1 MASDILLDVGGTV
14 EYLYTLLGPRW
25 MLLGTALTVWALH
38 YFMLLHQRPYVY
50 FSGTRSTRILELCPA
65 ATTSF
70 SPALWCLGSGTLQT
84 LAGTWPLGNIDEHTP
99 PAPPLPGACQYS
111 REFIQVSTGRTVS
124 LDWLPID
131 DRGTPPGS
139 GLRPQ
144 DCFALLIILNDGI
157 GGALVNGCIIE
168 TIQYAKSLGFAC
180 VVVNLPG
187 AGGTVAPLPAKG
199 GGGSLTPCASV
210 LRPSFRKEIAEAT
223 DAIDR
228 RLRNWEQLLQQTTPR
243 QRSPDDRSSPA
254 GSTPRPAFPQP
265 SGPVSL
271 PKGLIAFSAGGLHA
285 LDYLAHYTPRSSS
298 SNDQQAGTPEPSP
311 DEHTSASSPAVGGI
325 GACAF
330 GHVPLKPEKWAA
342 DSSSAKSDFLAR
354 CKVLLRQCC
363 AAGDSDVDQCQA
375 ALKAETL
382 LEFETALLPLTGPS
396 IAAFKPYDSVSTLTI
411 PTCLYFSRDD
421 PTMDFDSDVDLLQL
435 AAKGRGHLVTAVT
448 ETGGHCG
455 GFSTGSLFRSRKPS
469 SRRDHPD
476 SGVRYSVMFMVDFIA
491 ASLRPVLL

>member
-228 RLRNWEQLLQQTTPR
+228 RLRNWEQLLQQVGRNDHSTLSRSGSVRQHLARGPQTTGHHPR
-243 QRSPDDRSSPA
+243 
-254 GSTPRPAFPQP
+254 GPRPARPSRSPQAL
-265 SGPVSL
+265 SRSLRDSL
-271 PKGLIAFSAGGLHA
+271 PSLRAACMLWTTWPTTLLGPP
-285 LDYLAHYTPRSSS
+285 PRTT
-298 SNDQQAGTPEPSP
+298 NRPAPPSP
-311 DEHTSASSPAVGGI
+311 APTSTPPPPPPQWVVSAP
-325 GACAF
+325 
-330 GHVPLKPEKWAA
+330 VP
-342 DSSSAKSDFLAR
+342 
-354 CKVLLRQCC
+354 
-363 AAGDSDVDQCQA
+363 
-375 ALKAETL
+375 
-382 LEFETALLPLTGPS
+382 
-396 IAAFKPYDSVSTLTI
+396 
-411 PTCLYFSRDD
+411 
-421 PTMDFDSDVDLLQL
+421 
-435 AAKGRGHLVTAVT
+435 
-448 ETGGHCG
+448 
-455 GFSTGSLFRSRKPS
+455 
-469 SRRDHPD
+469 
-476 SGVRYSVMFMVDFIA
+476 SVM
-491 ASLRPVLL
+491 SP